1 MADKPFFFGLPEPL
15 HGAALSQHSL
25 VPTPPKSVTVIE
37 IDIVN
42 VDPLQGGVQA
52 LPPLIPGVTL
62 VTVLSGN
69 KYFVSQAFDALSKG
83 DLSPKFREQIALAV
97 SEVNDCQYCLAAHS
111 AIGRS
116 VGLSEEAIGDS
127 RRGESPDTKEAT
139 ALAFTRNVVEN
150 RGWVS
155 DEDVAKL
162 RKVGFSQGDI
172 VELIA
177 NISLI
182 LFTNYFNH
190 VAETEIDFPA
200 VSELETRV

>member
-1 MADKPFFFGLPEPL
+1 MSRIPAINPDQATGQAQPL
-15 HGAALSQHSL
+15 
-25 VPTPPKSVTVIE
+25 
-37 IDIVN
+37 
-42 VDPLQGGVQA
+42 LQGVETKLGFA
-52 LPPLIPGVTL
+52 PNIMRTMANSPA
-62 VTVLSGN
+62 VLQGYLEFSN
-69 KYFVSQAFDALSKG
+69 ALSKG
-83 DLSPKFREQIALAV
+83 NLSPKFREQIALAV

-111 AIGRS
+111 AIGGS

-162 RKVGFSQGDI
+162 QKVGFSQGDI
-172 VELIA
+172 VELMA
-177 NISLI
+177 NISLT

-190 VAETEIDFPA
+190 VAETEVDFPA
-200 VSELETRV
+200 VSKLTARV

>member
-1 MADKPFFFGLPEPL
+1 MSRLLAINPE
-15 HGAALSQHSL
+15 
-25 VPTPPKSVTVIE
+25 KSTGQAHRL
-37 IDIVN
+37 
-42 VDPLQGGVQA
+42 LQGLQSKLGFA
-52 LPPLIPGVTL
+52 PNILRTMANSPA
-62 VTVLSGN
+62 VLQG
-69 KYFVSQAFDALSKG
+69 YLAFSTALSKG
-83 DLSPKFREQIALAV
+83 KLSPKFREQIALAV

-127 RRGESPDTKEAT
+127 RRAESPDTKEAT
-139 ALAFTRNVVEN
+139 GLVFTRSVVKN

-155 DEDVAKL
+155 DEEVAKL
-162 RKVGFSQGDI
+162 RKVGFDEGLI

-190 VAETEIDFPA
+190 IAETEVDFPA
-200 VSELETRV
+200 ISKLEARV